1 MLVGNI
7 LLFFV
12 LIILLVLFV
21 FLFWGDAAMDQP
33 PFNCYC
39 CFFPF
44 NYANDFFLVIWAPT
58 QNTVLVVHRR
68 VPKGSICAMCA
79 IFTLTAYVLIFLH
92 AVGWKMLFFG
102 RGFFLFLIK
111 WPGSCQMLVPRRL
124 GGGLRAVRRRGA
136 ALTIAGGGMCHRW
149 RRAAL
154 RCWGSVPWHCA
165 GCKSAAL
172 RFLCFCARVLFFVFI
187 ISGRWCGWLF
197 RWNAA
202 RPNLG
207 PAVGCEV
214 AFSLCT
220 RVVWSEFVG
229 FFFGFY
235 FLFTFFGRK
244 CLVSYLKFC
253 VWPLAQYMWV
263 LVCQSEGV

>member
-1 MLVGNI
+1 
-7 LLFFV
+7 
-12 LIILLVLFV
+12 
-21 FLFWGDAAMDQP
+21 
-33 PFNCYC
+33 
-39 CFFPF
+39 
-44 NYANDFFLVIWAPT
+44 
-58 QNTVLVVHRR
+58 
-68 VPKGSICAMCA
+68 
-79 IFTLTAYVLIFLH
+79 
-92 AVGWKMLFFG
+92 
-102 RGFFLFLIK
+102 
-111 WPGSCQMLVPRRL
+111 MLVPRRL

-136 ALTIAGGGMCHRW
+136 ALTIAGGCMCHRW

-165 GCKSAAL
+165 DRKSAAL

-244 CLVSYLKFC
+244 CLVSYLKCC
-253 VWPLAQYMWV
+253 VWPLAHYMWV
-263 LVCQSEGV
+263 PACQPEGVLIMVGCVFVLVCTHGQRGFGIGVYKFKWVNSATVFWITKNKSVRG

>member
-1 MLVGNI
+1 MLV
-7 LLFFV
+7 
-12 LIILLVLFV
+12 
-21 FLFWGDAAMDQP
+21 
-33 PFNCYC
+33 
-39 CFFPF
+39 
-44 NYANDFFLVIWAPT
+44 
-58 QNTVLVVHRR
+58 
-68 VPKGSICAMCA
+68 S
-79 IFTLTAYVLIFLH
+79 
-92 AVGWKMLFFG
+92 
-102 RGFFLFLIK
+102 
-111 WPGSCQMLVPRRL
+111 RRL

-165 GCKSAAL
+165 DRKSAAL

-244 CLVSYLKFC
+244 CLVSYLKCC